1 MSDFIEFFGKLNTH
15 QLRSLIR
22 EFNHQDVLK
31 SYFKFNKA
39 DLLNAMSQVYSYKN
53 GVISINKTLP
63 KNLLGFLN
71 KSGVKK
77 VRYSQEPINVT
88 AGKTEVP
95 KNTDLQTVNLGVNY
109 SKKEAKLA
117 SQSIVNETPAVGHRT
132 NKELMNKIAN
142 LEKELADTKSAMIE
156 KKETAPSTAPVF
168 KEAKKVRTRN
178 DVTNMGV
185 KPVEK
190 IPEPVKQVETTPVDD
205 ALTIKAK
212 DEVAGKEPDTKPIE
226 ELNNV
231 GGKKKKIKIEKRRRE
246 KPNIAKP
253 ISPLKDFKDALDKIN
268 EGLKQGII
276 TEQEGAMRKKDIK
289 DKMKELIGV
298 PKEKLLALPAPQDK
312 PKPIIKE
319 KKKVFSLDSDDESEV
334 LTPEQYRQQ
343 QQMEREARIKV
354 GTKKFA
360 KVKSKEELMM
370 DKMSPAELV
379 AYLRSG
385 ASSSSSKI
393 SNQSYDPSKWK

>member
-1 MSDFIEFFGKLNTH
+1 MIIKMSDFIEFFGKLNTH

-31 SYFKFNKA
+31 SYFRLNKA

-71 KSGVKK
+71 KSGIKK
-77 VRYSQEPINVT
+77 VRYSQEPINIT
-88 AGKTEVP
+88 AGKVEVP

-117 SQSIVNETPAVGHRT
+117 SQSVVSETPAVGHRT

-156 KKETAPSTAPVF
+156 KKETAPSSAPVF
-168 KEAKKVRTRN
+168 KEPKKVRTRN

-212 DEVAGKEPDTKPIE
+212 DEVAGKEPDTKPIK
-226 ELNNV
+226 ELS
-231 GGKKKKIKIEKRRRE
+231 KAERIELIRVKRERIRKERKDRKE

-276 TEQEGAMRKKDIK
+276 TKQEGAMRKKDIK

-298 PKEKLLALPAPQDK
+298 PKEKLLALPAPQYK
-312 PKPIIKE
+312 PQPIIKE
-319 KKKVFSLDSDDESEV
+319 KKKAFSLDSDDESEV

-354 GTKKFA
+354 GTKKF
-360 KVKSKEELMM
+360 
-370 DKMSPAELV
+370 
-379 AYLRSG
+379 
-385 ASSSSSKI
+385 
-393 SNQSYDPSKWK
+393 Q

>member
-77 VRYSQEPINVT
+77 VRYSQEPINIT

-117 SQSIVNETPAVGHRT
+117 SQSVVSETPAVGHRT

-142 LEKELADTKSAMIE
+142 LEKELANTQSILVEMKQGGKERPPLAKPIASARNV
-156 KKETAPSTAPVF
+156 KF
-168 KEAKKVRTRN
+168 RGRN

-190 IPEPVKQVETTPVDD
+190 IPEPIKQVETIPVDD

-212 DEVAGKEPDTKPIE
+212 DEVAGKEPDTNPI
-226 ELNNV
+226 
-231 GGKKKKIKIEKRRRE
+231 
-246 KPNIAKP
+246 
-253 ISPLKDFKDALDKIN
+253 
-268 EGLKQGII
+268 
-276 TEQEGAMRKKDIK
+276 
-289 DKMKELIGV
+289 KELSKADRVELIRIRKEMRRKER
-298 PKEKLLALPAPQDK
+298 KEKLIALPEPV
-312 PKPIIKE
+312 KE
-319 KKKVFSLDSDDESEV
+319 NKKVYRFDSDDESEV
-334 LTPEQYRQQ
+334 LTLEQIK
-343 QQMEREARIKV
+343 MNEEREKQERINA
-354 GTKKFA
+354 GTKKFN
-360 KVKSKEELMM
+360 KVK
-370 DKMSPAELV
+370 
-379 AYLRSG
+379 
-385 ASSSSSKI
+385 
-393 SNQSYDPSKWK
+393 